1 MEIASDMDDD
11 AFFVE
16 LKKQITL
23 LMTDEDEPFPKPKP
37 NFPKKKTPLFFSP
50 QPCSPWSPVWPVD
63 VLGEPNQIFSR
74 NLNAGF
80 TIGSMQRESSG
91 TGVFIPRVSVSRRRP
106 LSGKH
111 SYKQAGVPNSNTLYK
126 KVERS

>member
-74 NLNAGF
+74 NLSAGF

-106 LSGKH
+106 LSG
-111 SYKQAGVPNSNTLYK
+111 SPPIEGVI
-126 KVERS
+126 KV